1 MADYTSTGY
10 QANVNRGSSGGS
22 GGGTIINV
30 GGRSFSSNSPE
41 GQQFLAQ
48 QQQNRLSAAKKT
60 LGAQTNLATAEV
72 EADAQDF
79 EAEQN
84 REAGQQAFQYALSQA
99 GSKRQPGGGIARGGS
114 GRRGMTLNQA
124 TGGLAAANAA
134 ARKKAQMGLAQAR
147 VAADPEN
154 LRLQQQIAASQA
166 SLARNPAAGSAR
178 KPISAPNIG
187 R

>member
-1 MADYTSTGY
+1 MNTWASTGT
-10 QANVNRGSSGGS
+10 GPKIMDP
-22 GGGTIINV
+22 TT
-30 GGRSFSSNSPE
+30 GRMVLQSSPE
-41 GQQFLAQ
+41 GARIMAGISQRGQAQ
-48 QQQNRLSAAKKT
+48 MQNQVN
-60 LGAQTNLATAEV
+60 AQTNLATAEV
-72 EADAQDF
+72 EADAQDY

-84 REAGQQAFQYALSQA
+84 REAAGQAFQYALSQA

-147 VAADPEN
+147 VAADPATQAIQA
-154 LRLQQQIAASQA
+154 RLTAGRAAT
-166 SLARNPAAGSAR
+166 AGMAR
-178 KPISAPNIG
+178 KPISAPKIG